1 MGTKKFKCS
10 SLLSL
15 GRESENIMEMVLE
28 EDIKEIF
35 TTMEPSIKKMHGKT
49 VLITGAAG
57 FLGRYFMSLLTYS
70 NRLNNQK
77 PITIIALDN
86 YITSGK
92 PSGKNI
98 LRNDENVEW
107 IVGDASI
114 GSQLPNKF
122 DYIIHT
128 AGIASPEHYR
138 ANPLLTIDVTI
149 TVTKALLE
157 RAKNDN
163 SRMLF
168 FSSSEI
174 YGDPFPEFVPTNED
188 YRGNVSTRGPRA
200 CYDESKR
207 LGETLCWIYQTY
219 FNVHVCVA
227 RPFNVYGPGMMP
239 KDYRV
244 LPNFA
249 TQIAKKESLKIY
261 GSGNQTRTFCYI
273 SDAIVG
279 FMKILLDSKE
289 ADVFNVGNP
298 TPEVSMVELTKII
311 KSVIQEDFE
320 VELINY
326 PSTYPADEPN
336 RRCPDITRI
345 SETLGFQPKV
355 SLEEG
360 LARFFKWTKQNY
372 TSEILA
378 K

>member
-1 MGTKKFKCS
+1 
-10 SLLSL
+10 
-15 GRESENIMEMVLE
+15 MEMVLE

-35 TTMEPSIKKMHGKT
+35 ESMESSIKKMYGKT

-70 NRLNNQK
+70 NKLSSEK

-92 PSGKNI
+92 PSGNNI

-149 TVTKALLE
+149 NVTKSLLE
-157 RAKNDN
+157 KAKTDN

-273 SDAIVG
+273 SDAIIG
-279 FMKILLDSKE
+279 FMKILLDSK
-289 ADVFNVGNP
+289 APDVFNVGNP
-298 TPEVSMVELTKII
+298 TPKVSMIELTEII
-311 KSVIQEDFE
+311 KKVIKEDFK
-320 VELINY
+320 VELIDY

-345 SETLGFQPKV
+345 SENLGFQPKV
-355 SLEEG
+355 NIEEG
-360 LARFFKWTKQNY
+360 LARFFRWTKDNY